1 MENAIER
8 ENAFPPPHSD
18 VYIPWTIESQLKSYA
33 THLDATERHE
43 VLWYSWKQIKRWLSQ
58 MLEYTLASF
67 PAYSLH
73 NETHCQAILHNI
85 ECLLG
90 EPEIR
95 KLSAT
100 DCFVILIAV
109 YLHDIGMVITYSDRQ
124 DMLQSD
130 SFSELID
137 ELRNSSSSVL
147 QKAAAEL
154 QDVNYDFRGEPD
166 RKARMKK
173 LYEKKLKVFDAM
185 SLILG
190 EHQRKLHAKIS
201 EQRVKKWTDGP
212 SKLQAGLELT
222 QIPMRIFYQAAV
234 CAELHGE
241 SDFTLI
247 EKRPQKD
254 GGYAHDWY
262 HPRFVAALLIIG
274 DGLDLDND
282 RFHLF
287 MEDFSGADF
296 ITETTITHINKHRS
310 IRTLQISPRKIE
322 ISADCKT
329 AESLRTLCNE
339 IRWLEGF
346 LKNCTYKWNEIA
358 PENFS
363 GSLPNI
369 SLNPIRLNG
378 TEIPAEMVTT
388 RFAISQEKAFSLLQ
402 GSHIYNSHFTFLREL
417 IQNACDAVKLQ
428 YWEDYSASTYTGN
441 VCSAN
446 PQEANAS
453 IALSKYPIY
462 IYLSVKKLSSG
473 FEPELSDITGEDLK
487 NIKQLKETHKFG
499 VLLEVQDF
507 GIGISKNDIKEIA
520 KVGTS
525 HARQKTAIQKMPSW
539 LRPTGHFGVGL
550 QSLFLVCNNFKCIT
564 KTRSGE
570 CYDMTFH
577 SRMNQDGYINVIP
590 HPGVDSKGNTI
601 PYGSRFSVFI
611 EETFKESHE
620 TNMDGWAAIDP
631 YRPDYEMLRSLR
643 RSVELMLQLESA
655 VDDFLGEML
664 FPIHIYRYPLDNSL
678 EQLQLI
684 PSSDVALTRDMFFN
698 VQKKHDFSTAKATRL
713 KSLSAPIPQS
723 PSCWL
728 YSSTLKK
735 DPLSGVLSG
744 GSAYLLDF
752 KKAQLHIWSQ
762 EAQTFFVCGSQR
774 IQNLTHRQNLQSL
787 NSKRKSNQAKT
798 KLFIKGLFICNCP
811 DNWIPNT
818 FIQFID
824 VKSDTLNSYLQ
835 MNRDGLTAEGSQ
847 YLTDTL
853 LPTLTK
859 TLRMVLSQISQTTI
873 QQLDSCKKDI
883 IHKVHDEYALCLQEN
898 DDFRDQKLAVID
910 QKLESVSLLDY
921 GKKIIREKFL
931 SVINKSTEYA
941 GLDTLI
947 NSYFLDLYTQTLGSP
962 NNELN
967 TILDSTH
974 VARERLQQIFVGQ
987 PDSFSTKFMLCVLE
1001 KMLYVR
1007 NFSPKSNQKKPEN
1020 IQLYA
1025 LQDAVFSVQ
1034 QMAFL
1039 CAMALLE
1046 VAQIHDSLHD
1056 DKANGCVHPGEDLPC
1071 IWAYLNEQMEQL
1083 MNSVDESLKDKASD
1097 FHGDVSETWH
1107 EYACVPTL
1115 RWDTLSQVRWKSIS
1129 EIFDSKH
1136 HYAIFSNRTSS
1147 GSKWLHALVE
1157 IPDYAWDL
1165 LNESPQTEDFCNKH
1179 WHKLNQWCQAFVND
1193 LINAWDV
1200 SPSGRDNTV
1209 GRRKNESTTKLWES
1223 PVVRWMIH
1231 SIPSIALASD
1241 IGGMN
1246 RLNVLSLHARPS
1258 IYKDSHMINLLL
1270 DRMRHLSEDR
1280 SIERM
1285 QLLTLDGLSAL
1296 NVTDSV
1302 TSNIIPATRGCVSS
1316 ENKKNRMLMAFGS
1329 SLPQAV
1335 TLSLETMDADNAN
1348 NPITSV
1354 YQLFD
1359 ALKEPYHTGDS
1370 RFLPDK
1376 AKFILKVCKQAA
1388 WQAEPFYKNVYAN
1401 IDDKLWNRIVRV
1413 HKCFLNEE
1421 KRPEGSSLDLRYQ
1434 ESPNQRQ
1441 LLNIMQKAYEGIL
1454 TDADQSLKGV
1464 HQDSSL
1470 KWSDIEFLS
1479 NPEKFFNTVI
1489 LQIFGYA
1496 VFPSQIKGSFLPMSN
1511 AVAEDFAYYDDYNTY
1526 KNEISKVWNGI
1537 RYLRD
1542 FAADDY
1548 ENAFVKLVLNWWEDA
1563 IWNKD
1568 SCSETLLN
1576 ARASDLRT
1584 AISKEDLKHMY
1595 LRQIEFFIRS
1605 VVSDVP
1611 SAVNQYKLE
1620 RWASITSKE
1629 E

>member
-1 MENAIER
+1 
-8 ENAFPPPHSD
+8 
-18 VYIPWTIESQLKSYA
+18 
-33 THLDATERHE
+33 
-43 VLWYSWKQIKRWLSQ
+43 
-58 MLEYTLASF
+58 
-67 PAYSLH
+67 
-73 NETHCQAILHNI
+73 
-85 ECLLG
+85 
-90 EPEIR
+90 
-95 KLSAT
+95 
-100 DCFVILIAV
+100 
-109 YLHDIGMVITYSDRQ
+109 
-124 DMLQSD
+124 
-130 SFSELID
+130 
-137 ELRNSSSSVL
+137 
-147 QKAAAEL
+147 
-154 QDVNYDFRGEPD
+154 
-166 RKARMKK
+166 
-173 LYEKKLKVFDAM
+173 
-185 SLILG
+185 
-190 EHQRKLHAKIS
+190 
-201 EQRVKKWTDGP
+201 
-212 SKLQAGLELT
+212 
-222 QIPMRIFYQAAV
+222 
-234 CAELHGE
+234 
-241 SDFTLI
+241 
-247 EKRPQKD
+247 
-254 GGYAHDWY
+254 
-262 HPRFVAALLIIG
+262 
-274 DGLDLDND
+274 
-282 RFHLF
+282 

-296 ITETTITHINKHRS
+296 ITETTIPHINKHRS

-487 NIKQLKETHKFG
+487 NIKQLKENHKFG

-1568 SCSETLLN
+1568 SCPETLLN

>member
-1 MENAIER
+1 M
-8 ENAFPPPHSD
+8 
-18 VYIPWTIESQLKSYA
+18 
-33 THLDATERHE
+33 
-43 VLWYSWKQIKRWLSQ
+43 
-58 MLEYTLASF
+58 
-67 PAYSLH
+67 
-73 NETHCQAILHNI
+73 
-85 ECLLG
+85 
-90 EPEIR
+90 
-95 KLSAT
+95 
-100 DCFVILIAV
+100 
-109 YLHDIGMVITYSDRQ
+109 
-124 DMLQSD
+124 
-130 SFSELID
+130 
-137 ELRNSSSSVL
+137 
-147 QKAAAEL
+147 
-154 QDVNYDFRGEPD
+154 
-166 RKARMKK
+166 
-173 LYEKKLKVFDAM
+173 
-185 SLILG
+185 
-190 EHQRKLHAKIS
+190 
-201 EQRVKKWTDGP
+201 
-212 SKLQAGLELT
+212 
-222 QIPMRIFYQAAV
+222 
-234 CAELHGE
+234 
-241 SDFTLI
+241 
-247 EKRPQKD
+247 
-254 GGYAHDWY
+254 
-262 HPRFVAALLIIG
+262 
-274 DGLDLDND
+274 
-282 RFHLF
+282 
-287 MEDFSGADF
+287 
-296 ITETTITHINKHRS
+296 
-310 IRTLQISPRKIE
+310 
-322 ISADCKT
+322 
-329 AESLRTLCNE
+329 
-339 IRWLEGF
+339 EGF

>member
-1 MENAIER
+1 M
-8 ENAFPPPHSD
+8 
-18 VYIPWTIESQLKSYA
+18 K
-33 THLDATERHE
+33 
-43 VLWYSWKQIKRWLSQ
+43 
-58 MLEYTLASF
+58 
-67 PAYSLH
+67 
-73 NETHCQAILHNI
+73 
-85 ECLLG
+85 
-90 EPEIR
+90 
-95 KLSAT
+95 
-100 DCFVILIAV
+100 
-109 YLHDIGMVITYSDRQ
+109 
-124 DMLQSD
+124 
-130 SFSELID
+130 
-137 ELRNSSSSVL
+137 SVL
-147 QKAAAEL
+147 
-154 QDVNYDFRGEPD
+154 N
-166 RKARMKK
+166 
-173 LYEKKLKVFDAM
+173 
-185 SLILG
+185 
-190 EHQRKLHAKIS
+190 
-201 EQRVKKWTDGP
+201 
-212 SKLQAGLELT
+212 
-222 QIPMRIFYQAAV
+222 
-234 CAELHGE
+234 
-241 SDFTLI
+241 
-247 EKRPQKD
+247 KD

-811 DNWIPNT
+811 NNWIPNT

>member
-1 MENAIER
+1 
-8 ENAFPPPHSD
+8 
-18 VYIPWTIESQLKSYA
+18 
-33 THLDATERHE
+33 
-43 VLWYSWKQIKRWLSQ
+43 
-58 MLEYTLASF
+58 
-67 PAYSLH
+67 
-73 NETHCQAILHNI
+73 
-85 ECLLG
+85 
-90 EPEIR
+90 
-95 KLSAT
+95 
-100 DCFVILIAV
+100 
-109 YLHDIGMVITYSDRQ
+109 MVITYSDRQ

-247 EKRPQKD
+247 EKCPQKD

-811 DNWIPNT
+811 NNWIPNT

>member
-1 MENAIER
+1 
-8 ENAFPPPHSD
+8 
-18 VYIPWTIESQLKSYA
+18 
-33 THLDATERHE
+33 
-43 VLWYSWKQIKRWLSQ
+43 
-58 MLEYTLASF
+58 
-67 PAYSLH
+67 
-73 NETHCQAILHNI
+73 
-85 ECLLG
+85 
-90 EPEIR
+90 
-95 KLSAT
+95 
-100 DCFVILIAV
+100 
-109 YLHDIGMVITYSDRQ
+109 
-124 DMLQSD
+124 
-130 SFSELID
+130 
-137 ELRNSSSSVL
+137 
-147 QKAAAEL
+147 
-154 QDVNYDFRGEPD
+154 
-166 RKARMKK
+166 
-173 LYEKKLKVFDAM
+173 
-185 SLILG
+185 
-190 EHQRKLHAKIS
+190 
-201 EQRVKKWTDGP
+201 
-212 SKLQAGLELT
+212 
-222 QIPMRIFYQAAV
+222 
-234 CAELHGE
+234 
-241 SDFTLI
+241 
-247 EKRPQKD
+247 
-254 GGYAHDWY
+254 
-262 HPRFVAALLIIG
+262 
-274 DGLDLDND
+274 
-282 RFHLF
+282 
-287 MEDFSGADF
+287 
-296 ITETTITHINKHRS
+296 
-310 IRTLQISPRKIE
+310 
-322 ISADCKT
+322 
-329 AESLRTLCNE
+329 
-339 IRWLEGF
+339 
-346 LKNCTYKWNEIA
+346 
-358 PENFS
+358 
-363 GSLPNI
+363 
-369 SLNPIRLNG
+369 
-378 TEIPAEMVTT
+378 
-388 RFAISQEKAFSLLQ
+388 
-402 GSHIYNSHFTFLREL
+402 
-417 IQNACDAVKLQ
+417 
-428 YWEDYSASTYTGN
+428 
-441 VCSAN
+441 
-446 PQEANAS
+446 
-453 IALSKYPIY
+453 
-462 IYLSVKKLSSG
+462 
-473 FEPELSDITGEDLK
+473 
-487 NIKQLKETHKFG
+487 
-499 VLLEVQDF
+499 
-507 GIGISKNDIKEIA
+507 
-520 KVGTS
+520 
-525 HARQKTAIQKMPSW
+525 
-539 LRPTGHFGVGL
+539 
-550 QSLFLVCNNFKCIT
+550 
-564 KTRSGE
+564 
-570 CYDMTFH
+570 
-577 SRMNQDGYINVIP
+577 
-590 HPGVDSKGNTI
+590 
-601 PYGSRFSVFI
+601 
-611 EETFKESHE
+611 
-620 TNMDGWAAIDP
+620 
-631 YRPDYEMLRSLR
+631 
-643 RSVELMLQLESA
+643 MLQLESA

>member
-1 MENAIER
+1 
-8 ENAFPPPHSD
+8 
-18 VYIPWTIESQLKSYA
+18 
-33 THLDATERHE
+33 
-43 VLWYSWKQIKRWLSQ
+43 
-58 MLEYTLASF
+58 
-67 PAYSLH
+67 
-73 NETHCQAILHNI
+73 
-85 ECLLG
+85 
-90 EPEIR
+90 
-95 KLSAT
+95 
-100 DCFVILIAV
+100 
-109 YLHDIGMVITYSDRQ
+109 
-124 DMLQSD
+124 
-130 SFSELID
+130 
-137 ELRNSSSSVL
+137 
-147 QKAAAEL
+147 
-154 QDVNYDFRGEPD
+154 
-166 RKARMKK
+166 
-173 LYEKKLKVFDAM
+173 
-185 SLILG
+185 
-190 EHQRKLHAKIS
+190 
-201 EQRVKKWTDGP
+201 
-212 SKLQAGLELT
+212 
-222 QIPMRIFYQAAV
+222 
-234 CAELHGE
+234 
-241 SDFTLI
+241 
-247 EKRPQKD
+247 
-254 GGYAHDWY
+254 
-262 HPRFVAALLIIG
+262 
-274 DGLDLDND
+274 
-282 RFHLF
+282 
-287 MEDFSGADF
+287 
-296 ITETTITHINKHRS
+296 
-310 IRTLQISPRKIE
+310 
-322 ISADCKT
+322 
-329 AESLRTLCNE
+329 
-339 IRWLEGF
+339 
-346 LKNCTYKWNEIA
+346 
-358 PENFS
+358 
-363 GSLPNI
+363 
-369 SLNPIRLNG
+369 
-378 TEIPAEMVTT
+378 
-388 RFAISQEKAFSLLQ
+388 
-402 GSHIYNSHFTFLREL
+402 
-417 IQNACDAVKLQ
+417 
-428 YWEDYSASTYTGN
+428 
-441 VCSAN
+441 
-446 PQEANAS
+446 
-453 IALSKYPIY
+453 
-462 IYLSVKKLSSG
+462 
-473 FEPELSDITGEDLK
+473 
-487 NIKQLKETHKFG
+487 
-499 VLLEVQDF
+499 
-507 GIGISKNDIKEIA
+507 
-520 KVGTS
+520 
-525 HARQKTAIQKMPSW
+525 
-539 LRPTGHFGVGL
+539 
-550 QSLFLVCNNFKCIT
+550 
-564 KTRSGE
+564 
-570 CYDMTFH
+570 
-577 SRMNQDGYINVIP
+577 
-590 HPGVDSKGNTI
+590 
-601 PYGSRFSVFI
+601 
-611 EETFKESHE
+611 
-620 TNMDGWAAIDP
+620 
-631 YRPDYEMLRSLR
+631 
-643 RSVELMLQLESA
+643 MLQLESA

-1576 ARASDLRT
+1576 ARTSDLRT
-1584 AISKEDLKHMY
+1584 AISKEALKHTY

-1611 SAVNQYKLE
+1611 SAVNPYKLE
-1620 RWASITSKE
+1620 RWASISSE
-1629 E
+1629 EE

>member
-1 MENAIER
+1 MI
-8 ENAFPPPHSD
+8 
-18 VYIPWTIESQLKSYA
+18 
-33 THLDATERHE
+33 
-43 VLWYSWKQIKRWLSQ
+43 
-58 MLEYTLASF
+58 
-67 PAYSLH
+67 
-73 NETHCQAILHNI
+73 
-85 ECLLG
+85 
-90 EPEIR
+90 
-95 KLSAT
+95 
-100 DCFVILIAV
+100 
-109 YLHDIGMVITYSDRQ
+109 
-124 DMLQSD
+124 
-130 SFSELID
+130 
-137 ELRNSSSSVL
+137 
-147 QKAAAEL
+147 
-154 QDVNYDFRGEPD
+154 
-166 RKARMKK
+166 
-173 LYEKKLKVFDAM
+173 
-185 SLILG
+185 
-190 EHQRKLHAKIS
+190 
-201 EQRVKKWTDGP
+201 
-212 SKLQAGLELT
+212 
-222 QIPMRIFYQAAV
+222 
-234 CAELHGE
+234 
-241 SDFTLI
+241 
-247 EKRPQKD
+247 
-254 GGYAHDWY
+254 
-262 HPRFVAALLIIG
+262 
-274 DGLDLDND
+274 
-282 RFHLF
+282 
-287 MEDFSGADF
+287 
-296 ITETTITHINKHRS
+296 
-310 IRTLQISPRKIE
+310 
-322 ISADCKT
+322 
-329 AESLRTLCNE
+329 
-339 IRWLEGF
+339 
-346 LKNCTYKWNEIA
+346 
-358 PENFS
+358 
-363 GSLPNI
+363 
-369 SLNPIRLNG
+369 
-378 TEIPAEMVTT
+378 
-388 RFAISQEKAFSLLQ
+388 
-402 GSHIYNSHFTFLREL
+402 
-417 IQNACDAVKLQ
+417 
-428 YWEDYSASTYTGN
+428 
-441 VCSAN
+441 
-446 PQEANAS
+446 
-453 IALSKYPIY
+453 
-462 IYLSVKKLSSG
+462 
-473 FEPELSDITGEDLK
+473 
-487 NIKQLKETHKFG
+487 
-499 VLLEVQDF
+499 
-507 GIGISKNDIKEIA
+507 
-520 KVGTS
+520 
-525 HARQKTAIQKMPSW
+525 
-539 LRPTGHFGVGL
+539 
-550 QSLFLVCNNFKCIT
+550 
-564 KTRSGE
+564 
-570 CYDMTFH
+570 
-577 SRMNQDGYINVIP
+577 
-590 HPGVDSKGNTI
+590 
-601 PYGSRFSVFI
+601 FI

>member
-1 MENAIER
+1 M
-8 ENAFPPPHSD
+8 
-18 VYIPWTIESQLKSYA
+18 
-33 THLDATERHE
+33 
-43 VLWYSWKQIKRWLSQ
+43 
-58 MLEYTLASF
+58 
-67 PAYSLH
+67 
-73 NETHCQAILHNI
+73 
-85 ECLLG
+85 
-90 EPEIR
+90 
-95 KLSAT
+95 
-100 DCFVILIAV
+100 
-109 YLHDIGMVITYSDRQ
+109 
-124 DMLQSD
+124 
-130 SFSELID
+130 
-137 ELRNSSSSVL
+137 
-147 QKAAAEL
+147 
-154 QDVNYDFRGEPD
+154 
-166 RKARMKK
+166 
-173 LYEKKLKVFDAM
+173 
-185 SLILG
+185 
-190 EHQRKLHAKIS
+190 
-201 EQRVKKWTDGP
+201 
-212 SKLQAGLELT
+212 
-222 QIPMRIFYQAAV
+222 
-234 CAELHGE
+234 
-241 SDFTLI
+241 
-247 EKRPQKD
+247 
-254 GGYAHDWY
+254 
-262 HPRFVAALLIIG
+262 
-274 DGLDLDND
+274 
-282 RFHLF
+282 
-287 MEDFSGADF
+287 
-296 ITETTITHINKHRS
+296 
-310 IRTLQISPRKIE
+310 
-322 ISADCKT
+322 
-329 AESLRTLCNE
+329 
-339 IRWLEGF
+339 
-346 LKNCTYKWNEIA
+346 
-358 PENFS
+358 
-363 GSLPNI
+363 
-369 SLNPIRLNG
+369 
-378 TEIPAEMVTT
+378 
-388 RFAISQEKAFSLLQ
+388 
-402 GSHIYNSHFTFLREL
+402 
-417 IQNACDAVKLQ
+417 
-428 YWEDYSASTYTGN
+428 
-441 VCSAN
+441 
-446 PQEANAS
+446 
-453 IALSKYPIY
+453 SKYPIY

-921 GKKIIREKFL
+921 GKRIIREKFL

-1157 IPDYAWDL
+1157 ISDYAWDL

-1209 GRRKNESTTKLWES
+1209 GRRKNESTTKLWEN

-1335 TLSLETMDADNAN
+1335 TLSLETMAADNAN

>member
-1 MENAIER
+1 M
-8 ENAFPPPHSD
+8 
-18 VYIPWTIESQLKSYA
+18 
-33 THLDATERHE
+33 
-43 VLWYSWKQIKRWLSQ
+43 
-58 MLEYTLASF
+58 
-67 PAYSLH
+67 
-73 NETHCQAILHNI
+73 
-85 ECLLG
+85 
-90 EPEIR
+90 
-95 KLSAT
+95 
-100 DCFVILIAV
+100 
-109 YLHDIGMVITYSDRQ
+109 
-124 DMLQSD
+124 
-130 SFSELID
+130 
-137 ELRNSSSSVL
+137 
-147 QKAAAEL
+147 
-154 QDVNYDFRGEPD
+154 
-166 RKARMKK
+166 
-173 LYEKKLKVFDAM
+173 
-185 SLILG
+185 
-190 EHQRKLHAKIS
+190 
-201 EQRVKKWTDGP
+201 
-212 SKLQAGLELT
+212 
-222 QIPMRIFYQAAV
+222 
-234 CAELHGE
+234 
-241 SDFTLI
+241 
-247 EKRPQKD
+247 
-254 GGYAHDWY
+254 
-262 HPRFVAALLIIG
+262 
-274 DGLDLDND
+274 
-282 RFHLF
+282 
-287 MEDFSGADF
+287 
-296 ITETTITHINKHRS
+296 
-310 IRTLQISPRKIE
+310 
-322 ISADCKT
+322 
-329 AESLRTLCNE
+329 
-339 IRWLEGF
+339 
-346 LKNCTYKWNEIA
+346 
-358 PENFS
+358 
-363 GSLPNI
+363 
-369 SLNPIRLNG
+369 
-378 TEIPAEMVTT
+378 
-388 RFAISQEKAFSLLQ
+388 LQ

>member
-1 MENAIER
+1 M
-8 ENAFPPPHSD
+8 
-18 VYIPWTIESQLKSYA
+18 
-33 THLDATERHE
+33 
-43 VLWYSWKQIKRWLSQ
+43 
-58 MLEYTLASF
+58 
-67 PAYSLH
+67 
-73 NETHCQAILHNI
+73 
-85 ECLLG
+85 
-90 EPEIR
+90 
-95 KLSAT
+95 
-100 DCFVILIAV
+100 
-109 YLHDIGMVITYSDRQ
+109 
-124 DMLQSD
+124 
-130 SFSELID
+130 
-137 ELRNSSSSVL
+137 
-147 QKAAAEL
+147 
-154 QDVNYDFRGEPD
+154 
-166 RKARMKK
+166 
-173 LYEKKLKVFDAM
+173 
-185 SLILG
+185 
-190 EHQRKLHAKIS
+190 
-201 EQRVKKWTDGP
+201 
-212 SKLQAGLELT
+212 
-222 QIPMRIFYQAAV
+222 
-234 CAELHGE
+234 
-241 SDFTLI
+241 
-247 EKRPQKD
+247 
-254 GGYAHDWY
+254 
-262 HPRFVAALLIIG
+262 
-274 DGLDLDND
+274 
-282 RFHLF
+282 
-287 MEDFSGADF
+287 
-296 ITETTITHINKHRS
+296 
-310 IRTLQISPRKIE
+310 
-322 ISADCKT
+322 
-329 AESLRTLCNE
+329 
-339 IRWLEGF
+339 
-346 LKNCTYKWNEIA
+346 
-358 PENFS
+358 
-363 GSLPNI
+363 
-369 SLNPIRLNG
+369 
-378 TEIPAEMVTT
+378 
-388 RFAISQEKAFSLLQ
+388 
-402 GSHIYNSHFTFLREL
+402 
-417 IQNACDAVKLQ
+417 
-428 YWEDYSASTYTGN
+428 
-441 VCSAN
+441 
-446 PQEANAS
+446 
-453 IALSKYPIY
+453 SKYPIY

>member
-1 MENAIER
+1 M
-8 ENAFPPPHSD
+8 
-18 VYIPWTIESQLKSYA
+18 
-33 THLDATERHE
+33 
-43 VLWYSWKQIKRWLSQ
+43 
-58 MLEYTLASF
+58 
-67 PAYSLH
+67 
-73 NETHCQAILHNI
+73 
-85 ECLLG
+85 
-90 EPEIR
+90 
-95 KLSAT
+95 
-100 DCFVILIAV
+100 
-109 YLHDIGMVITYSDRQ
+109 
-124 DMLQSD
+124 
-130 SFSELID
+130 
-137 ELRNSSSSVL
+137 
-147 QKAAAEL
+147 
-154 QDVNYDFRGEPD
+154 
-166 RKARMKK
+166 
-173 LYEKKLKVFDAM
+173 
-185 SLILG
+185 
-190 EHQRKLHAKIS
+190 
-201 EQRVKKWTDGP
+201 
-212 SKLQAGLELT
+212 T

-247 EKRPQKD
+247 EKCPQKD

-428 YWEDYSASTYTGN
+428 YWEDYSASIYTGN

-921 GKKIIREKFL
+921 GKRIIREKFL

-1335 TLSLETMDADNAN
+1335 TLSLETMAADNAN

>member
-1 MENAIER
+1 M
-8 ENAFPPPHSD
+8 
-18 VYIPWTIESQLKSYA
+18 
-33 THLDATERHE
+33 
-43 VLWYSWKQIKRWLSQ
+43 
-58 MLEYTLASF
+58 
-67 PAYSLH
+67 
-73 NETHCQAILHNI
+73 
-85 ECLLG
+85 
-90 EPEIR
+90 
-95 KLSAT
+95 
-100 DCFVILIAV
+100 
-109 YLHDIGMVITYSDRQ
+109 
-124 DMLQSD
+124 
-130 SFSELID
+130 
-137 ELRNSSSSVL
+137 
-147 QKAAAEL
+147 
-154 QDVNYDFRGEPD
+154 
-166 RKARMKK
+166 
-173 LYEKKLKVFDAM
+173 
-185 SLILG
+185 
-190 EHQRKLHAKIS
+190 
-201 EQRVKKWTDGP
+201 
-212 SKLQAGLELT
+212 
-222 QIPMRIFYQAAV
+222 
-234 CAELHGE
+234 
-241 SDFTLI
+241 
-247 EKRPQKD
+247 
-254 GGYAHDWY
+254 
-262 HPRFVAALLIIG
+262 
-274 DGLDLDND
+274 
-282 RFHLF
+282 
-287 MEDFSGADF
+287 
-296 ITETTITHINKHRS
+296 
-310 IRTLQISPRKIE
+310 
-322 ISADCKT
+322 
-329 AESLRTLCNE
+329 
-339 IRWLEGF
+339 
-346 LKNCTYKWNEIA
+346 
-358 PENFS
+358 
-363 GSLPNI
+363 
-369 SLNPIRLNG
+369 NG

-835 MNRDGLTAEGSQ
+835 MNRDGLTAEGNQ

>member
-1 MENAIER
+1 
-8 ENAFPPPHSD
+8 
-18 VYIPWTIESQLKSYA
+18 
-33 THLDATERHE
+33 
-43 VLWYSWKQIKRWLSQ
+43 
-58 MLEYTLASF
+58 
-67 PAYSLH
+67 
-73 NETHCQAILHNI
+73 
-85 ECLLG
+85 
-90 EPEIR
+90 
-95 KLSAT
+95 
-100 DCFVILIAV
+100 
-109 YLHDIGMVITYSDRQ
+109 
-124 DMLQSD
+124 
-130 SFSELID
+130 
-137 ELRNSSSSVL
+137 
-147 QKAAAEL
+147 
-154 QDVNYDFRGEPD
+154 
-166 RKARMKK
+166 
-173 LYEKKLKVFDAM
+173 
-185 SLILG
+185 
-190 EHQRKLHAKIS
+190 
-201 EQRVKKWTDGP
+201 
-212 SKLQAGLELT
+212 
-222 QIPMRIFYQAAV
+222 
-234 CAELHGE
+234 
-241 SDFTLI
+241 
-247 EKRPQKD
+247 
-254 GGYAHDWY
+254 
-262 HPRFVAALLIIG
+262 
-274 DGLDLDND
+274 
-282 RFHLF
+282 

-539 LRPTGHFGVGL
+539 LRPIGHFGVGL

>member
-1 MENAIER
+1 
-8 ENAFPPPHSD
+8 
-18 VYIPWTIESQLKSYA
+18 
-33 THLDATERHE
+33 
-43 VLWYSWKQIKRWLSQ
+43 
-58 MLEYTLASF
+58 
-67 PAYSLH
+67 
-73 NETHCQAILHNI
+73 
-85 ECLLG
+85 
-90 EPEIR
+90 
-95 KLSAT
+95 
-100 DCFVILIAV
+100 
-109 YLHDIGMVITYSDRQ
+109 
-124 DMLQSD
+124 
-130 SFSELID
+130 
-137 ELRNSSSSVL
+137 
-147 QKAAAEL
+147 
-154 QDVNYDFRGEPD
+154 
-166 RKARMKK
+166 
-173 LYEKKLKVFDAM
+173 
-185 SLILG
+185 
-190 EHQRKLHAKIS
+190 
-201 EQRVKKWTDGP
+201 
-212 SKLQAGLELT
+212 
-222 QIPMRIFYQAAV
+222 
-234 CAELHGE
+234 
-241 SDFTLI
+241 
-247 EKRPQKD
+247 
-254 GGYAHDWY
+254 
-262 HPRFVAALLIIG
+262 
-274 DGLDLDND
+274 
-282 RFHLF
+282 
-287 MEDFSGADF
+287 
-296 ITETTITHINKHRS
+296 
-310 IRTLQISPRKIE
+310 
-322 ISADCKT
+322 
-329 AESLRTLCNE
+329 
-339 IRWLEGF
+339 
-346 LKNCTYKWNEIA
+346 
-358 PENFS
+358 
-363 GSLPNI
+363 
-369 SLNPIRLNG
+369 
-378 TEIPAEMVTT
+378 
-388 RFAISQEKAFSLLQ
+388 
-402 GSHIYNSHFTFLREL
+402 
-417 IQNACDAVKLQ
+417 
-428 YWEDYSASTYTGN
+428 
-441 VCSAN
+441 
-446 PQEANAS
+446 
-453 IALSKYPIY
+453 
-462 IYLSVKKLSSG
+462 
-473 FEPELSDITGEDLK
+473 
-487 NIKQLKETHKFG
+487 
-499 VLLEVQDF
+499 
-507 GIGISKNDIKEIA
+507 
-520 KVGTS
+520 
-525 HARQKTAIQKMPSW
+525 
-539 LRPTGHFGVGL
+539 
-550 QSLFLVCNNFKCIT
+550 
-564 KTRSGE
+564 
-570 CYDMTFH
+570 
-577 SRMNQDGYINVIP
+577 
-590 HPGVDSKGNTI
+590 
-601 PYGSRFSVFI
+601 
-611 EETFKESHE
+611 
-620 TNMDGWAAIDP
+620 
-631 YRPDYEMLRSLR
+631 
-643 RSVELMLQLESA
+643 MLQLESA

-811 DNWIPNT
+811 NNWIPNT

>member
-1 MENAIER
+1 
-8 ENAFPPPHSD
+8 
-18 VYIPWTIESQLKSYA
+18 
-33 THLDATERHE
+33 
-43 VLWYSWKQIKRWLSQ
+43 
-58 MLEYTLASF
+58 
-67 PAYSLH
+67 
-73 NETHCQAILHNI
+73 
-85 ECLLG
+85 
-90 EPEIR
+90 
-95 KLSAT
+95 
-100 DCFVILIAV
+100 
-109 YLHDIGMVITYSDRQ
+109 
-124 DMLQSD
+124 
-130 SFSELID
+130 
-137 ELRNSSSSVL
+137 
-147 QKAAAEL
+147 
-154 QDVNYDFRGEPD
+154 
-166 RKARMKK
+166 
-173 LYEKKLKVFDAM
+173 
-185 SLILG
+185 
-190 EHQRKLHAKIS
+190 
-201 EQRVKKWTDGP
+201 
-212 SKLQAGLELT
+212 
-222 QIPMRIFYQAAV
+222 
-234 CAELHGE
+234 
-241 SDFTLI
+241 
-247 EKRPQKD
+247 
-254 GGYAHDWY
+254 
-262 HPRFVAALLIIG
+262 
-274 DGLDLDND
+274 
-282 RFHLF
+282 
-287 MEDFSGADF
+287 
-296 ITETTITHINKHRS
+296 
-310 IRTLQISPRKIE
+310 
-322 ISADCKT
+322 
-329 AESLRTLCNE
+329 
-339 IRWLEGF
+339 
-346 LKNCTYKWNEIA
+346 
-358 PENFS
+358 
-363 GSLPNI
+363 
-369 SLNPIRLNG
+369 
-378 TEIPAEMVTT
+378 
-388 RFAISQEKAFSLLQ
+388 
-402 GSHIYNSHFTFLREL
+402 
-417 IQNACDAVKLQ
+417 
-428 YWEDYSASTYTGN
+428 
-441 VCSAN
+441 
-446 PQEANAS
+446 
-453 IALSKYPIY
+453 
-462 IYLSVKKLSSG
+462 
-473 FEPELSDITGEDLK
+473 
-487 NIKQLKETHKFG
+487 
-499 VLLEVQDF
+499 
-507 GIGISKNDIKEIA
+507 
-520 KVGTS
+520 
-525 HARQKTAIQKMPSW
+525 
-539 LRPTGHFGVGL
+539 
-550 QSLFLVCNNFKCIT
+550 
-564 KTRSGE
+564 
-570 CYDMTFH
+570 
-577 SRMNQDGYINVIP
+577 
-590 HPGVDSKGNTI
+590 
-601 PYGSRFSVFI
+601 
-611 EETFKESHE
+611 
-620 TNMDGWAAIDP
+620 MDGWAAIDP

>member
-1 MENAIER
+1 M
-8 ENAFPPPHSD
+8 
-18 VYIPWTIESQLKSYA
+18 
-33 THLDATERHE
+33 
-43 VLWYSWKQIKRWLSQ
+43 
-58 MLEYTLASF
+58 
-67 PAYSLH
+67 
-73 NETHCQAILHNI
+73 
-85 ECLLG
+85 
-90 EPEIR
+90 
-95 KLSAT
+95 
-100 DCFVILIAV
+100 
-109 YLHDIGMVITYSDRQ
+109 
-124 DMLQSD
+124 
-130 SFSELID
+130 
-137 ELRNSSSSVL
+137 
-147 QKAAAEL
+147 
-154 QDVNYDFRGEPD
+154 
-166 RKARMKK
+166 
-173 LYEKKLKVFDAM
+173 
-185 SLILG
+185 
-190 EHQRKLHAKIS
+190 
-201 EQRVKKWTDGP
+201 
-212 SKLQAGLELT
+212 
-222 QIPMRIFYQAAV
+222 
-234 CAELHGE
+234 
-241 SDFTLI
+241 
-247 EKRPQKD
+247 
-254 GGYAHDWY
+254 
-262 HPRFVAALLIIG
+262 
-274 DGLDLDND
+274 
-282 RFHLF
+282 
-287 MEDFSGADF
+287 
-296 ITETTITHINKHRS
+296 
-310 IRTLQISPRKIE
+310 
-322 ISADCKT
+322 
-329 AESLRTLCNE
+329 
-339 IRWLEGF
+339 
-346 LKNCTYKWNEIA
+346 
-358 PENFS
+358 
-363 GSLPNI
+363 
-369 SLNPIRLNG
+369 NG

-974 VARERLQQIFVGQ
+974 VARERLQQIFVAQ

>member
-18 VYIPWTIESQLKSYA
+18 VYIPWTIESHLKSYA

-247 EKRPQKD
+247 EKCPQKD

>member
-247 EKRPQKD
+247 EKCPQKD

-643 RSVELMLQLESA
+643 RSVEL
-655 VDDFLGEML
+655 
-664 FPIHIYRYPLDNSL
+664 
-678 EQLQLI
+678 
-684 PSSDVALTRDMFFN
+684 
-698 VQKKHDFSTAKATRL
+698 
-713 KSLSAPIPQS
+713 
-723 PSCWL
+723 
-728 YSSTLKK
+728 
-735 DPLSGVLSG
+735 
-744 GSAYLLDF
+744 
-752 KKAQLHIWSQ
+752 
-762 EAQTFFVCGSQR
+762 
-774 IQNLTHRQNLQSL
+774 
-787 NSKRKSNQAKT
+787 
-798 KLFIKGLFICNCP
+798 
-811 DNWIPNT
+811 
-818 FIQFID
+818 
-824 VKSDTLNSYLQ
+824 
-835 MNRDGLTAEGSQ
+835 
-847 YLTDTL
+847 
-853 LPTLTK
+853 
-859 TLRMVLSQISQTTI
+859 
-873 QQLDSCKKDI
+873 
-883 IHKVHDEYALCLQEN
+883 
-898 DDFRDQKLAVID
+898 
-910 QKLESVSLLDY
+910 
-921 GKKIIREKFL
+921 
-931 SVINKSTEYA
+931 
-941 GLDTLI
+941 
-947 NSYFLDLYTQTLGSP
+947 
-962 NNELN
+962 
-967 TILDSTH
+967 
-974 VARERLQQIFVGQ
+974 
-987 PDSFSTKFMLCVLE
+987 
-1001 KMLYVR
+1001 
-1007 NFSPKSNQKKPEN
+1007 
-1020 IQLYA
+1020 
-1025 LQDAVFSVQ
+1025 
-1034 QMAFL
+1034 MAFL

>member
-1 MENAIER
+1 
-8 ENAFPPPHSD
+8 
-18 VYIPWTIESQLKSYA
+18 
-33 THLDATERHE
+33 
-43 VLWYSWKQIKRWLSQ
+43 
-58 MLEYTLASF
+58 
-67 PAYSLH
+67 
-73 NETHCQAILHNI
+73 
-85 ECLLG
+85 
-90 EPEIR
+90 
-95 KLSAT
+95 
-100 DCFVILIAV
+100 
-109 YLHDIGMVITYSDRQ
+109 
-124 DMLQSD
+124 
-130 SFSELID
+130 
-137 ELRNSSSSVL
+137 
-147 QKAAAEL
+147 
-154 QDVNYDFRGEPD
+154 
-166 RKARMKK
+166 
-173 LYEKKLKVFDAM
+173 
-185 SLILG
+185 
-190 EHQRKLHAKIS
+190 
-201 EQRVKKWTDGP
+201 
-212 SKLQAGLELT
+212 
-222 QIPMRIFYQAAV
+222 
-234 CAELHGE
+234 
-241 SDFTLI
+241 
-247 EKRPQKD
+247 
-254 GGYAHDWY
+254 
-262 HPRFVAALLIIG
+262 
-274 DGLDLDND
+274 
-282 RFHLF
+282 

>member
-1 MENAIER
+1 M
-8 ENAFPPPHSD
+8 
-18 VYIPWTIESQLKSYA
+18 
-33 THLDATERHE
+33 
-43 VLWYSWKQIKRWLSQ
+43 
-58 MLEYTLASF
+58 
-67 PAYSLH
+67 
-73 NETHCQAILHNI
+73 
-85 ECLLG
+85 
-90 EPEIR
+90 
-95 KLSAT
+95 
-100 DCFVILIAV
+100 
-109 YLHDIGMVITYSDRQ
+109 
-124 DMLQSD
+124 
-130 SFSELID
+130 
-137 ELRNSSSSVL
+137 
-147 QKAAAEL
+147 
-154 QDVNYDFRGEPD
+154 
-166 RKARMKK
+166 
-173 LYEKKLKVFDAM
+173 
-185 SLILG
+185 
-190 EHQRKLHAKIS
+190 
-201 EQRVKKWTDGP
+201 
-212 SKLQAGLELT
+212 
-222 QIPMRIFYQAAV
+222 
-234 CAELHGE
+234 
-241 SDFTLI
+241 
-247 EKRPQKD
+247 
-254 GGYAHDWY
+254 
-262 HPRFVAALLIIG
+262 
-274 DGLDLDND
+274 
-282 RFHLF
+282 
-287 MEDFSGADF
+287 
-296 ITETTITHINKHRS
+296 
-310 IRTLQISPRKIE
+310 
-322 ISADCKT
+322 
-329 AESLRTLCNE
+329 
-339 IRWLEGF
+339 
-346 LKNCTYKWNEIA
+346 
-358 PENFS
+358 
-363 GSLPNI
+363 
-369 SLNPIRLNG
+369 
-378 TEIPAEMVTT
+378 
-388 RFAISQEKAFSLLQ
+388 LQ

-428 YWEDYSASTYTGN
+428 YWEDYSASIYTGN

-921 GKKIIREKFL
+921 GKRIIREKFL

-1335 TLSLETMDADNAN
+1335 TLSLETMAADNAN

>member
-1 MENAIER
+1 
-8 ENAFPPPHSD
+8 
-18 VYIPWTIESQLKSYA
+18 
-33 THLDATERHE
+33 
-43 VLWYSWKQIKRWLSQ
+43 
-58 MLEYTLASF
+58 
-67 PAYSLH
+67 
-73 NETHCQAILHNI
+73 
-85 ECLLG
+85 
-90 EPEIR
+90 
-95 KLSAT
+95 
-100 DCFVILIAV
+100 
-109 YLHDIGMVITYSDRQ
+109 
-124 DMLQSD
+124 
-130 SFSELID
+130 
-137 ELRNSSSSVL
+137 
-147 QKAAAEL
+147 
-154 QDVNYDFRGEPD
+154 
-166 RKARMKK
+166 
-173 LYEKKLKVFDAM
+173 
-185 SLILG
+185 
-190 EHQRKLHAKIS
+190 
-201 EQRVKKWTDGP
+201 
-212 SKLQAGLELT
+212 
-222 QIPMRIFYQAAV
+222 
-234 CAELHGE
+234 
-241 SDFTLI
+241 
-247 EKRPQKD
+247 
-254 GGYAHDWY
+254 
-262 HPRFVAALLIIG
+262 
-274 DGLDLDND
+274 
-282 RFHLF
+282 
-287 MEDFSGADF
+287 
-296 ITETTITHINKHRS
+296 
-310 IRTLQISPRKIE
+310 
-322 ISADCKT
+322 
-329 AESLRTLCNE
+329 
-339 IRWLEGF
+339 
-346 LKNCTYKWNEIA
+346 
-358 PENFS
+358 
-363 GSLPNI
+363 
-369 SLNPIRLNG
+369 
-378 TEIPAEMVTT
+378 
-388 RFAISQEKAFSLLQ
+388 
-402 GSHIYNSHFTFLREL
+402 
-417 IQNACDAVKLQ
+417 
-428 YWEDYSASTYTGN
+428 
-441 VCSAN
+441 
-446 PQEANAS
+446 
-453 IALSKYPIY
+453 
-462 IYLSVKKLSSG
+462 
-473 FEPELSDITGEDLK
+473 
-487 NIKQLKETHKFG
+487 
-499 VLLEVQDF
+499 
-507 GIGISKNDIKEIA
+507 
-520 KVGTS
+520 
-525 HARQKTAIQKMPSW
+525 
-539 LRPTGHFGVGL
+539 
-550 QSLFLVCNNFKCIT
+550 
-564 KTRSGE
+564 
-570 CYDMTFH
+570 MTFH

-698 VQKKHDFSTAKATRL
+698 VQKKHDFSTAKATHL

-873 QQLDSCKKDI
+873 QELDSCKKDI

-921 GKKIIREKFL
+921 GKRIIREKFL

-947 NSYFLDLYTQTLGSP
+947 NSYFLDLYTQTLGSL

-1046 VAQIHDSLHD
+1046 VAQIHDPLHD

-1157 IPDYAWDL
+1157 ISDYAWDL

-1454 TDADQSLKGV
+1454 TDVDQSQKGV

-1496 VFPSQIKGSFLPMSN
+1496 VFPFQIKGSFLPMSN

>member
-1 MENAIER
+1 
-8 ENAFPPPHSD
+8 
-18 VYIPWTIESQLKSYA
+18 
-33 THLDATERHE
+33 
-43 VLWYSWKQIKRWLSQ
+43 
-58 MLEYTLASF
+58 
-67 PAYSLH
+67 
-73 NETHCQAILHNI
+73 
-85 ECLLG
+85 
-90 EPEIR
+90 
-95 KLSAT
+95 
-100 DCFVILIAV
+100 
-109 YLHDIGMVITYSDRQ
+109 
-124 DMLQSD
+124 
-130 SFSELID
+130 
-137 ELRNSSSSVL
+137 
-147 QKAAAEL
+147 
-154 QDVNYDFRGEPD
+154 
-166 RKARMKK
+166 
-173 LYEKKLKVFDAM
+173 
-185 SLILG
+185 
-190 EHQRKLHAKIS
+190 
-201 EQRVKKWTDGP
+201 
-212 SKLQAGLELT
+212 
-222 QIPMRIFYQAAV
+222 
-234 CAELHGE
+234 
-241 SDFTLI
+241 
-247 EKRPQKD
+247 
-254 GGYAHDWY
+254 
-262 HPRFVAALLIIG
+262 
-274 DGLDLDND
+274 
-282 RFHLF
+282 

-296 ITETTITHINKHRS
+296 ITETTIPHINKHRS

-487 NIKQLKETHKFG
+487 NIKQLKENHKFG

>member
-1 MENAIER
+1 
-8 ENAFPPPHSD
+8 
-18 VYIPWTIESQLKSYA
+18 
-33 THLDATERHE
+33 
-43 VLWYSWKQIKRWLSQ
+43 
-58 MLEYTLASF
+58 
-67 PAYSLH
+67 
-73 NETHCQAILHNI
+73 
-85 ECLLG
+85 
-90 EPEIR
+90 
-95 KLSAT
+95 
-100 DCFVILIAV
+100 
-109 YLHDIGMVITYSDRQ
+109 
-124 DMLQSD
+124 
-130 SFSELID
+130 
-137 ELRNSSSSVL
+137 
-147 QKAAAEL
+147 
-154 QDVNYDFRGEPD
+154 
-166 RKARMKK
+166 
-173 LYEKKLKVFDAM
+173 
-185 SLILG
+185 
-190 EHQRKLHAKIS
+190 
-201 EQRVKKWTDGP
+201 
-212 SKLQAGLELT
+212 
-222 QIPMRIFYQAAV
+222 
-234 CAELHGE
+234 
-241 SDFTLI
+241 
-247 EKRPQKD
+247 
-254 GGYAHDWY
+254 
-262 HPRFVAALLIIG
+262 
-274 DGLDLDND
+274 
-282 RFHLF
+282 
-287 MEDFSGADF
+287 
-296 ITETTITHINKHRS
+296 
-310 IRTLQISPRKIE
+310 
-322 ISADCKT
+322 
-329 AESLRTLCNE
+329 
-339 IRWLEGF
+339 
-346 LKNCTYKWNEIA
+346 
-358 PENFS
+358 
-363 GSLPNI
+363 
-369 SLNPIRLNG
+369 
-378 TEIPAEMVTT
+378 
-388 RFAISQEKAFSLLQ
+388 
-402 GSHIYNSHFTFLREL
+402 
-417 IQNACDAVKLQ
+417 
-428 YWEDYSASTYTGN
+428 
-441 VCSAN
+441 
-446 PQEANAS
+446 
-453 IALSKYPIY
+453 
-462 IYLSVKKLSSG
+462 
-473 FEPELSDITGEDLK
+473 
-487 NIKQLKETHKFG
+487 
-499 VLLEVQDF
+499 
-507 GIGISKNDIKEIA
+507 
-520 KVGTS
+520 
-525 HARQKTAIQKMPSW
+525 
-539 LRPTGHFGVGL
+539 
-550 QSLFLVCNNFKCIT
+550 
-564 KTRSGE
+564 
-570 CYDMTFH
+570 
-577 SRMNQDGYINVIP
+577 
-590 HPGVDSKGNTI
+590 
-601 PYGSRFSVFI
+601 
-611 EETFKESHE
+611 
-620 TNMDGWAAIDP
+620 MDGWAAIDP

-1568 SCSETLLN
+1568 SCPETLLN

>member
-1 MENAIER
+1 
-8 ENAFPPPHSD
+8 
-18 VYIPWTIESQLKSYA
+18 
-33 THLDATERHE
+33 
-43 VLWYSWKQIKRWLSQ
+43 
-58 MLEYTLASF
+58 
-67 PAYSLH
+67 
-73 NETHCQAILHNI
+73 
-85 ECLLG
+85 
-90 EPEIR
+90 
-95 KLSAT
+95 
-100 DCFVILIAV
+100 
-109 YLHDIGMVITYSDRQ
+109 
-124 DMLQSD
+124 
-130 SFSELID
+130 
-137 ELRNSSSSVL
+137 
-147 QKAAAEL
+147 
-154 QDVNYDFRGEPD
+154 
-166 RKARMKK
+166 
-173 LYEKKLKVFDAM
+173 
-185 SLILG
+185 
-190 EHQRKLHAKIS
+190 
-201 EQRVKKWTDGP
+201 
-212 SKLQAGLELT
+212 
-222 QIPMRIFYQAAV
+222 
-234 CAELHGE
+234 
-241 SDFTLI
+241 
-247 EKRPQKD
+247 
-254 GGYAHDWY
+254 
-262 HPRFVAALLIIG
+262 
-274 DGLDLDND
+274 
-282 RFHLF
+282 

-428 YWEDYSASTYTGN
+428 YWEDYSASIYTGN

-684 PSSDVALTRDMFFN
+684 HSSDVALTRDMFFN

-921 GKKIIREKFL
+921 GKRIIREKFL

-1335 TLSLETMDADNAN
+1335 TLSLETMAADNAN

>member
-1 MENAIER
+1 M
-8 ENAFPPPHSD
+8 
-18 VYIPWTIESQLKSYA
+18 
-33 THLDATERHE
+33 
-43 VLWYSWKQIKRWLSQ
+43 
-58 MLEYTLASF
+58 
-67 PAYSLH
+67 
-73 NETHCQAILHNI
+73 
-85 ECLLG
+85 
-90 EPEIR
+90 
-95 KLSAT
+95 
-100 DCFVILIAV
+100 
-109 YLHDIGMVITYSDRQ
+109 
-124 DMLQSD
+124 
-130 SFSELID
+130 
-137 ELRNSSSSVL
+137 
-147 QKAAAEL
+147 
-154 QDVNYDFRGEPD
+154 
-166 RKARMKK
+166 
-173 LYEKKLKVFDAM
+173 
-185 SLILG
+185 
-190 EHQRKLHAKIS
+190 
-201 EQRVKKWTDGP
+201 
-212 SKLQAGLELT
+212 
-222 QIPMRIFYQAAV
+222 
-234 CAELHGE
+234 
-241 SDFTLI
+241 
-247 EKRPQKD
+247 
-254 GGYAHDWY
+254 
-262 HPRFVAALLIIG
+262 
-274 DGLDLDND
+274 
-282 RFHLF
+282 
-287 MEDFSGADF
+287 
-296 ITETTITHINKHRS
+296 
-310 IRTLQISPRKIE
+310 
-322 ISADCKT
+322 
-329 AESLRTLCNE
+329 
-339 IRWLEGF
+339 
-346 LKNCTYKWNEIA
+346 
-358 PENFS
+358 
-363 GSLPNI
+363 
-369 SLNPIRLNG
+369 
-378 TEIPAEMVTT
+378 
-388 RFAISQEKAFSLLQ
+388 
-402 GSHIYNSHFTFLREL
+402 
-417 IQNACDAVKLQ
+417 
-428 YWEDYSASTYTGN
+428 
-441 VCSAN
+441 
-446 PQEANAS
+446 
-453 IALSKYPIY
+453 
-462 IYLSVKKLSSG
+462 
-473 FEPELSDITGEDLK
+473 
-487 NIKQLKETHKFG
+487 
-499 VLLEVQDF
+499 
-507 GIGISKNDIKEIA
+507 
-520 KVGTS
+520 
-525 HARQKTAIQKMPSW
+525 
-539 LRPTGHFGVGL
+539 
-550 QSLFLVCNNFKCIT
+550 
-564 KTRSGE
+564 
-570 CYDMTFH
+570 
-577 SRMNQDGYINVIP
+577 
-590 HPGVDSKGNTI
+590 
-601 PYGSRFSVFI
+601 
-611 EETFKESHE
+611 
-620 TNMDGWAAIDP
+620 
-631 YRPDYEMLRSLR
+631 
-643 RSVELMLQLESA
+643 
-655 VDDFLGEML
+655 
-664 FPIHIYRYPLDNSL
+664 
-678 EQLQLI
+678 
-684 PSSDVALTRDMFFN
+684 
-698 VQKKHDFSTAKATRL
+698 
-713 KSLSAPIPQS
+713 
-723 PSCWL
+723 
-728 YSSTLKK
+728 
-735 DPLSGVLSG
+735 
-744 GSAYLLDF
+744 
-752 KKAQLHIWSQ
+752 
-762 EAQTFFVCGSQR
+762 
-774 IQNLTHRQNLQSL
+774 
-787 NSKRKSNQAKT
+787 
-798 KLFIKGLFICNCP
+798 
-811 DNWIPNT
+811 
-818 FIQFID
+818 
-824 VKSDTLNSYLQ
+824 
-835 MNRDGLTAEGSQ
+835 
-847 YLTDTL
+847 
-853 LPTLTK
+853 
-859 TLRMVLSQISQTTI
+859 
-873 QQLDSCKKDI
+873 
-883 IHKVHDEYALCLQEN
+883 QEN

>member
-1 MENAIER
+1 
-8 ENAFPPPHSD
+8 
-18 VYIPWTIESQLKSYA
+18 
-33 THLDATERHE
+33 
-43 VLWYSWKQIKRWLSQ
+43 

-247 EKRPQKD
+247 EKCPQKD

-339 IRWLEGF
+339 IRCLEGF

-1157 IPDYAWDL
+1157 IPDYAWD
-1165 LNESPQTEDFCNKH
+1165 
-1179 WHKLNQWCQAFVND
+1179 
-1193 LINAWDV
+1193 V

>member
-1 MENAIER
+1 M
-8 ENAFPPPHSD
+8 
-18 VYIPWTIESQLKSYA
+18 
-33 THLDATERHE
+33 
-43 VLWYSWKQIKRWLSQ
+43 
-58 MLEYTLASF
+58 
-67 PAYSLH
+67 
-73 NETHCQAILHNI
+73 
-85 ECLLG
+85 
-90 EPEIR
+90 
-95 KLSAT
+95 
-100 DCFVILIAV
+100 
-109 YLHDIGMVITYSDRQ
+109 
-124 DMLQSD
+124 
-130 SFSELID
+130 
-137 ELRNSSSSVL
+137 
-147 QKAAAEL
+147 
-154 QDVNYDFRGEPD
+154 
-166 RKARMKK
+166 
-173 LYEKKLKVFDAM
+173 
-185 SLILG
+185 
-190 EHQRKLHAKIS
+190 
-201 EQRVKKWTDGP
+201 P
-212 SKLQAGLELT
+212 S
-222 QIPMRIFYQAAV
+222 
-234 CAELHGE
+234 
-241 SDFTLI
+241 
-247 EKRPQKD
+247 KD

>member
-1 MENAIER
+1 M
-8 ENAFPPPHSD
+8 
-18 VYIPWTIESQLKSYA
+18 
-33 THLDATERHE
+33 
-43 VLWYSWKQIKRWLSQ
+43 
-58 MLEYTLASF
+58 
-67 PAYSLH
+67 
-73 NETHCQAILHNI
+73 
-85 ECLLG
+85 
-90 EPEIR
+90 
-95 KLSAT
+95 
-100 DCFVILIAV
+100 
-109 YLHDIGMVITYSDRQ
+109 
-124 DMLQSD
+124 
-130 SFSELID
+130 
-137 ELRNSSSSVL
+137 
-147 QKAAAEL
+147 
-154 QDVNYDFRGEPD
+154 
-166 RKARMKK
+166 
-173 LYEKKLKVFDAM
+173 
-185 SLILG
+185 
-190 EHQRKLHAKIS
+190 
-201 EQRVKKWTDGP
+201 
-212 SKLQAGLELT
+212 
-222 QIPMRIFYQAAV
+222 
-234 CAELHGE
+234 
-241 SDFTLI
+241 
-247 EKRPQKD
+247 
-254 GGYAHDWY
+254 
-262 HPRFVAALLIIG
+262 
-274 DGLDLDND
+274 
-282 RFHLF
+282 
-287 MEDFSGADF
+287 
-296 ITETTITHINKHRS
+296 
-310 IRTLQISPRKIE
+310 
-322 ISADCKT
+322 
-329 AESLRTLCNE
+329 
-339 IRWLEGF
+339 
-346 LKNCTYKWNEIA
+346 
-358 PENFS
+358 
-363 GSLPNI
+363 
-369 SLNPIRLNG
+369 
-378 TEIPAEMVTT
+378 
-388 RFAISQEKAFSLLQ
+388 
-402 GSHIYNSHFTFLREL
+402 
-417 IQNACDAVKLQ
+417 
-428 YWEDYSASTYTGN
+428 
-441 VCSAN
+441 
-446 PQEANAS
+446 
-453 IALSKYPIY
+453 
-462 IYLSVKKLSSG
+462 SSG

>member
-1 MENAIER
+1 M
-8 ENAFPPPHSD
+8 
-18 VYIPWTIESQLKSYA
+18 
-33 THLDATERHE
+33 
-43 VLWYSWKQIKRWLSQ
+43 
-58 MLEYTLASF
+58 
-67 PAYSLH
+67 
-73 NETHCQAILHNI
+73 
-85 ECLLG
+85 
-90 EPEIR
+90 
-95 KLSAT
+95 
-100 DCFVILIAV
+100 
-109 YLHDIGMVITYSDRQ
+109 
-124 DMLQSD
+124 
-130 SFSELID
+130 
-137 ELRNSSSSVL
+137 
-147 QKAAAEL
+147 
-154 QDVNYDFRGEPD
+154 
-166 RKARMKK
+166 
-173 LYEKKLKVFDAM
+173 
-185 SLILG
+185 
-190 EHQRKLHAKIS
+190 
-201 EQRVKKWTDGP
+201 
-212 SKLQAGLELT
+212 
-222 QIPMRIFYQAAV
+222 
-234 CAELHGE
+234 
-241 SDFTLI
+241 
-247 EKRPQKD
+247 
-254 GGYAHDWY
+254 
-262 HPRFVAALLIIG
+262 
-274 DGLDLDND
+274 
-282 RFHLF
+282 
-287 MEDFSGADF
+287 
-296 ITETTITHINKHRS
+296 
-310 IRTLQISPRKIE
+310 
-322 ISADCKT
+322 
-329 AESLRTLCNE
+329 
-339 IRWLEGF
+339 
-346 LKNCTYKWNEIA
+346 
-358 PENFS
+358 
-363 GSLPNI
+363 
-369 SLNPIRLNG
+369 
-378 TEIPAEMVTT
+378 
-388 RFAISQEKAFSLLQ
+388 LQ

-811 DNWIPNT
+811 NNWIPNT